1 MVRVA
6 HRLARDP
13 VEQVVGAVRATPDDC
28 VLVLA
33 LIVISSVSAPYQPS
47 VAPLHEAG
55 RVRVARSGW
64 TGKSRNPASQRQH
77 ARPRDRDKLNF
88 IRTRVRHSDRTAA
101 SSCVVPHQRLRLGQV
116 YLTTPRPRRTLE
128 TGWYS
133 EGPPTTA
140 GEAGPRPVA
149 AEATG

>member
-1 MVRVA
+1 MDREE
-6 HRLARDP
+6 P
-13 VEQVVGAVRATPDDC
+13 
-28 VLVLA
+28 
-33 LIVISSVSAPYQPS
+33 QPG
-47 VAPLHEAG
+47 VPQLFG
-55 RVRVARSGW
+55 
-64 TGKSRNPASQRQH
+64 QQH